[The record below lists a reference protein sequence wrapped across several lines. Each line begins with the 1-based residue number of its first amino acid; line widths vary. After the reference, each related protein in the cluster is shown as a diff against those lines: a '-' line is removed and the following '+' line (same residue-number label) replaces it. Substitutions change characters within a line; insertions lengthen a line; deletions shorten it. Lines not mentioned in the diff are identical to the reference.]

1 MPPKDTDQPDQT
13 DVGAFMLNKYNKLD
27 KAAFDVQDDI
37 DISKRF
43 KKAESFGAGRQDI
56 MKDAGLKSDA
66 LKQMAGT
73 AVGSDEWMD
82 AFRGAAETSTDY
94 AVDTMLAGALQ
105 AIFPEAPGVGA
116 VVSAVW
122 EKTRSWWRATS
133 SERELTRMGLLKR
146 GQWIVINNG
155 KAQEEV
161 DAVSWFGSTE
171 YEVGYRDRLRRRMLL
186 QDVLSFGFFLGLGA
200 ENGRCQVYNF
210 YVMQPEDLRFE
221 DITALPD
228 AEAIALDDNDVLFK
242 IRDSWFESQETEA
255 AIMDT
260 NVNTDPGSEAIY
272 EGHLVHVVKT
282 DRSNAIIEHDDG
294 ERLTVTLDKL
304 EPGRRT
310 HSNSWVYGDGY
321 RDNGFLADGA
331 ARIFSGQ
338 WVWVDAQPDIAK
350 SLGCA
355 VELACVWKI
364 GPEGLHVFRTLDG
377 THDAVDEFAPVTDEL
392 NDYLNKDWNFGLFK
406 DKAVTAGDTER
417 FRMSQHPED
426 ALTCIGKTHDTQIKL
441 QKVDLQ
447 NYVAVEPRISED
459 QPPTYDEAIRDMA
472 DARED
477 FYNKTGIQRKGGRG
491 ATIEEGAAGD
501 DDAPT
506 EEDEKKT
513 EMLPFIIGG
522 VVLILAY
529 NFIK

>member
-1 MPPKDTDQPDQT
+1 
-13 DVGAFMLNKYNKLD
+13 MLNKYNKLD

-37 DISKRF
+37 DITKSF
-43 KKAESFGAGRQDI
+43 KKAESFGAGVQDI
-56 MKDAGLKSDA
+56 MKDAGMKSEH
-66 LKQMAGT
+66 LNKMAET

-82 AFRGAAETSTDY
+82 AFRDAAGEGIDY
-94 AVDTMLAGALQ
+94 GVDTILAGALN
-105 AIFPEAPGVGA
+105 AIFPNAPGVGTA
-116 VVSAVW
+116 ITAVW
-122 EKTRSWWRATS
+122 EKTRTWWRDTS

-146 GQWIVINNG
+146 GQWVVINNG

-171 YEVGYRDRLRRRMLL
+171 YEVGYRDRRRMLRRRMLL
-186 QDVLSFGFFLGLGA
+186 QDVLSFGFFIGLGS

-210 YVMQPEDLRFE
+210 YVMQPQDLRFE
-221 DITALPD
+221 DITSLPD
-228 AEAIALDDNDVLFK
+228 ESAKELDGNPVLYK
-242 IRDSWFESQETEA
+242 IRDTWFESLETEA

-260 NVNTDPGSEAIY
+260 NVNTDPGAEAIY
-272 EGHLVHVVKT
+272 EGYLVHVVKT
-282 DRSNAIIEHDDG
+282 NRSNAIIEHDDG

-321 RDNGFLADGA
+321 RDNGFQADGA

-350 SLGCA
+350 SLGTA

-364 GPEGLHVFRTLDG
+364 GPEGLHVFRSLDG
-377 THDAVDEFAPVTDEL
+377 THDAVEDFAPVTDEL

-406 DKAVTAGDTER
+406 NMAVTGGDTER

-441 QKVDLQ
+441 EKVDLQ
-447 NYVAVEPRISED
+447 NYVPVEPRVSED
-459 QPPTYDEAIRDMA
+459 QPPTYDEAIRDTA
-472 DARED
+472 DYRED
-477 FYNKTGIQRKGGRG
+477 FYNLTGVQRKGGK
-491 ATIEEGAAGD
+491 GD
-501 DDAPT
+501 GGAPT
-506 EEDEKKT
+506 EEDEEKNN
-513 EMLPFIIGG
+513 MLPFIIGG
-522 VVLILAY
+522 AVLILAY